1 MRMTKPE
8 ALIELEGIWF
18 GYERK
23 PVLEAVSLQISSGD
37 FLAIIG
43 PNGGG
48 KTTLVKIIIGL
59 LSPWTGS
66 VVSHLSGRRGAMG
79 YVPQFAD
86 FDESFPLK
94 VFDVV
99 RMGRLGARGP
109 RRFYSKADDQ
119 RVERALARLGLDAV
133 AGAYIGDLSGGQL
146 QRTLIARALVGQ
158 PEILFL
164 DEPLG
169 SIDPESRVAVIDA
182 LRELHGQIPVVVIT
196 HDITPYAGL
205 VEQIACVNRE
215 LFYHPGSELTQE
227 MLEQVYGC
235 PVELVAHGVPHRV
248 LGEHHH

>member
-1 MRMTKPE
+1 MTDSKNLVE
-8 ALIELEGIWF
+8 VRDITF
-18 GYERK
+18 GFERK
-23 PVLEAVSLQISSGD
+23 PVLVSVSLTISAGD

-48 KTTLVKIIIGL
+48 KTTLVKIILGL
-59 LSPWTGS
+59 LRPWSGS
-66 VVSHLSGRRGAMG
+66 VRSSLSGRRGAIG

-109 RRFYSKADDQ
+109 RRFYSRDDNEE
-119 RVERALARLGLDAV
+119 VERTLERLGLSAV

-146 QRTLIARALVGQ
+146 QRTLIARALVGR

-169 SIDPESRVAVIDA
+169 SIDPVSRIAVIDA
-182 LRELHGQIPVVVIT
+182 LRELHGRIPVVVIT

-205 VEQIACVNRE
+205 VEQIACVNQE
-215 LFYHPGSELTQE
+215 LFYHPGSELTEE
-227 MLEQVYGC
+227 MLEKFYGC

-248 LGEHHH
+248 LGEHRQ